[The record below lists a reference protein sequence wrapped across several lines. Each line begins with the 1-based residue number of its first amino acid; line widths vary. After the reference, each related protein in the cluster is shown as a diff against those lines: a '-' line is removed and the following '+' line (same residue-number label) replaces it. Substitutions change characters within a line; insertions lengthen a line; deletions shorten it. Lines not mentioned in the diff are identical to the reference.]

1 MKGEKLCG
9 GKSSQGSYPAGKD
22 ADVIVIGGGVIGC
35 SVTYHLAKL
44 GKSVLQIE
52 REDLTRGAAGA
63 TDGVVGYHT
72 KKPGPQMEL
81 AVRSI
86 AMFEH
91 LGEELGMDIEYGLC
105 CGGMQPVED
114 QLQWD
119 ILSGI
124 VEEQKKSGV
133 DIRMIGIEEARKIE
147 PMLAEDLMGALYSP
161 TGGKVNPIRLTL
173 AFAGAARRLG
183 ARILTETEVCG
194 LLLEKG
200 QIKGVKTNRGEFT
213 ADAVVNACGAW
224 AAQIGKMAGLNI
236 PITPRKGQLIVTEPI
251 GPFMNVTLQ
260 CARYN
265 VIKFR
270 PDAVDDPKALQLG
283 NSLSIE
289 QTKDGGLI
297 IGGTREFAG
306 YDRGNT
312 LEAVETIL
320 RRAVR
325 FFPALRDVCF
335 IRAFAG
341 LRPYTPDGLP
351 LIGRVNGLEGFYMAA
366 GHEGDGIALAPITGK
381 LLAEQ
386 IVYGKE
392 SYSLKDFDPNRFP
405 LKGGSI

>member
-1 MKGEKLCG
+1 M
-9 GKSSQGSYPAGKD
+9 SKD
-22 ADVIVIGGGVIGC
+22 ADVIVIGGGIIGC
-35 SVTYHLAKL
+35 SVTYQLSKL
-44 GKSVLQIE
+44 GKKVLQIE
-52 REDLTRGAAGA
+52 REELTRGAAGA

-72 KKPGPQMEL
+72 KKPGAQMDL
-81 AVRSI
+81 AVQSI

-91 LGEELGMDIEYGLC
+91 LGEELGEDIEYGFQ

-119 ILSGI
+119 ILSEI

-133 DIRMIGIEEARKIE
+133 DIRMISIDEARKIE
-147 PMLAEDLMGALYSP
+147 PMLAKDLKGALYSP
-161 TGGKVNPIRLTL
+161 TGGKVNPIKLTM
-173 AFAGAARRLG
+173 AFSRAAKKLG
-183 ARILTETEVCG
+183 AVVKTETEVTD
-194 LLLEKG
+194 LIIEG
-200 QIKGVKTNRGEFT
+200 QAVKGVKTTRGDYH
-213 ADAVVNACGAW
+213 ADIVVNACGAW
-224 AAQIGKMAGLNI
+224 AANIGKMAGLDI
-236 PITPRKGQLIVTEPI
+236 PIQPRKGQLIVTEPI
-251 GPFMNVTLQ
+251 GQFMDATLQ

-270 PDAVDDPKALQLG
+270 PDAVDDPAALKIG

-289 QTKDGGLI
+289 QTETGGMI

-306 YDRGNT
+306 YDRENT
-312 LEAVETIL
+312 LEAIETIL

-325 FFPALRDVCF
+325 FFPALKDICF

-351 LIGRVNGLEGFYMAA
+351 LIGKVNALDGFYMAA
-366 GHEGDGIALAPITGK
+366 GHEGDGIALSPITGK

-392 SYSLKDFDPNRFP
+392 SYSLESFDPNRFP
-405 LKGGSI
+405 LKQEA